1 MAKASVLQFKDYTV
15 EEILFKN
22 VPVSGD
28 KHEFELH
35 PHFKRELTEIGENQ
49 YDLKLAVEMIS
60 TKEHPMPFDL
70 RISLIGHF
78 ALEDESGEVSEE
90 LKNSILKN
98 NTVAILFP
106 FLRAIVAS
114 VTTNANIPSLVLPIM
129 NFADNTAED

>member
-1 MAKASVLQFKDYTV
+1 MAKASALKFKDYTV

-22 VPVSGD
+22 VPVSVD
-28 KHEFELH
+28 KQEFELH
-35 PHFKRELTEIGENQ
+35 PHFKRELTEVGENQ

-60 TKEHPMPFDL
+60 TEEHPMPFDL
-70 RISLIGHF
+70 RVSLIGHF
-78 ALEDESGEVSEE
+78 VLGNESGEVSEK